1 MSLKKIAIIPARS
14 GSKRLA
20 AKNKLLFRGKPLV
33 EHTMIAARDADL
45 FDKIVVSSDDP
56 EILKLGET
64 LGFEMEKRPPKLAG
78 DFATVTD
85 VCIDLLSR
93 QSGYDFLCCL
103 YATAPLR
110 TAEDIRKS
118 FKLLEDAKA
127 AAVICATRYL
137 HPAHQA
143 LCPAEDGGWKLAFPE
158 WGERQSQAVPPL
170 RVDNGGCYWV
180 RVEDFLKKKSFY
192 LSPLH
197 LYEMPLERSIDLDT
211 AEDWELLQK
220 LNPEGARP

>member
-1 MSLKKIAIIPARS
+1 MKSIAIIPARA

-20 AKNKLLFRGKPLV
+20 GKNKLPFRGLPLV
-33 EHTMIAARDADL
+33 EHTMIAARDAGL
-45 FDKIVVSSDDP
+45 FKKILISSDDP
-56 EILKLGET
+56 EILELGRKHGLET
-64 LGFEMEKRPPKLAG
+64 EDRRPELAG
-78 DFATVTD
+78 DTATVTD
-85 VCIDLLSR
+85 VCIDLLWR
-93 QSGYDFLCCL
+93 NGGFDFLCCL

-110 TAEDIRKS
+110 SAADIRES
-118 FKLLEDAKA
+118 FRLLQEKKA

-158 WGERQSQAVPPL
+158 WGERQSQSVPPM

-197 LYEMPLERSIDLDT
+197 LHEMPVERSLDLDT
-211 AEDWELLQK
+211 PEDWALLQR
-220 LNPEGARP
+220 LHPEVARP